1 MKSMVDAFKNIAIGG
16 ILFIIPLTVA
26 VVVIGKVMGVLKAV
40 AEPMA
45 DFIPTDTILGFGLA
59 QVITVALLLLV
70 CLIAG
75 LVARSAIGQLVGG
88 KVEDILLATIPGYAV
103 LKGLVEQVL
112 KSQEQAAQFKPV
124 LVPVRGGLRPA
135 FEVERLPSGEVVV
148 FHPGSPS
155 VWSGFV
161 SYLAPDQVR
170 LLESGVGEM
179 FHTLEQMGIGTA
191 KFRQAERADGAE
203 SAE

>member
-1 MKSMVDAFKNIAIGG
+1 MKGMVDALKSIVIGG
-16 ILFIIPLTVA
+16 VLFLIPVA
-26 VVVIGKVMGVLKAV
+26 VAVMVIAQVVEVLELV

-45 DFIPTDTILGFGLA
+45 EFLPTDTVLGFGLA
-59 QVITVALLLLV
+59 QVIAVALLLLV

-88 KVEDILLATIPGYAV
+88 KVEGILLAGIPGYAV
-103 LKGLVEQVL
+103 IKGLVEQML
-112 KSQEQAAQFKPV
+112 KSQEQAAQFKPI
-124 LVPVRGGLRPA
+124 LVPVRGGFRPA

-148 FHPGSPS
+148 FHPSSPN

-161 SYLAPDQVR
+161 SYVEPGHIR
-170 LLESGVGEM
+170 PLELGVGEM

-191 KFRQAERADGAE
+191 NFQHSERAARSE
-203 SAE
+203 STD

>member
-1 MKSMVDAFKNIAIGG
+1 MKGMVDAFKSIAIGG

-26 VVVIGKVMGVLKAV
+26 VVVIGKVMGVLEAV

-59 QVITVALLLLV
+59 QVIAVALLLLV
-70 CLIAG
+70 CLVAG

-88 KVEDILLATIPGYAV
+88 KVEGILLAAIPGYAV

-112 KSQEQAAQFKPV
+112 KSQEQAAQFKPI
-124 LVPVRGGLRPA
+124 LVPVRGGFRPA

-148 FHPGSPS
+148 FHPSSPN

-161 SYLAPDQVR
+161 SYLEPAQVR
-170 LLESGVGEM
+170 PLELGVGEM
-179 FHTLEQMGIGTA
+179 FHSLEQMGIGTG
-191 KFRQAERADGAE
+191 QYRAPDGP
-203 SAE
+203 STN

>member
-1 MKSMVDAFKNIAIGG
+1 MKGMVDAFKSIAIGG
-16 ILFIIPLTVA
+16 LLFIIPLTVA
-26 VVVIGKVMGVLKAV
+26 VVVIGKVMGVLEAV

-45 DFIPTDTILGFGLA
+45 DFLPTDTILGFGLA
-59 QVITVALLLLV
+59 QVIAVALLLFV
-70 CLIAG
+70 CFVAG
-75 LVARSAIGQLVGG
+75 LIARSAIGQLVGG
-88 KVEDILLATIPGYAV
+88 KVEGILLAAVPGYAV

-148 FHPGSPS
+148 FHPSSPN

-161 SYLAPDQVR
+161 SYLEPAQVR
-170 LLESGVGEM
+170 PLELGVGEM
-179 FHTLEQMGIGTA
+179 LHSLEQMGI
-191 KFRQAERADGAE
+191 
-203 SAE
+203 

>member
-1 MKSMVDAFKNIAIGG
+1 MKGMVDTFKSIAIGG

-88 KVEDILLATIPGYAV
+88 KVEGILLAAIPGYAV

-148 FHPGSPS
+148 FHPSSPN

-161 SYLAPDQVR
+161 SYLEPAQVR
-170 LLESGVGEM
+170 PLELGVGEM
-179 FHTLEQMGIGTA
+179 FHSLEQMGIGTGQ
-191 KFRQAERADGAE
+191 FVTPGSPSAD
-203 SAE
+203 

>member
-1 MKSMVDAFKNIAIGG
+1 MKGMVDAFKSIAIGG
-16 ILFIIPLTVA
+16 ILFIIPVTVA
-26 VVVIGKVMGVLKAV
+26 VVVIGKVMGVLEVV

-45 DFIPTDTILGFGLA
+45 DFLPTDTILGFGLA
-59 QVITVALLLLV
+59 QVIAVALLLFV
-70 CLIAG
+70 CFVAG
-75 LVARSAIGQLVGG
+75 LIARSAIGQLVGG
-88 KVEDILLATIPGYAV
+88 KVEGVLLAGVPGYAV

-148 FHPGSPS
+148 FHPSSPN

-161 SYLAPDQVR
+161 SYMEPDQIR
-170 LLESGVGEM
+170 PLELGVGEM
-179 FHTLEQMGIGTA
+179 FHSLEQMGIGTSKYRSPKSPA
-191 KFRQAERADGAE
+191 AD
-203 SAE
+203 